1 MLNLY
6 QNIKNNIIIAISIF
20 ISLSIGIYIGYIID
34 LQSNMLEND
43 EKLINLIEKQISY
56 LESENE
62 LLRKQI
68 LKENNVNCLIE
79 SPTSSINLKKLINIQ
94 ITFIS
99 YEEDL
104 SYSDFLNYIK
114 ELGVNDIDIFSIKR
128 ILIKEISKSANLN
141 EINNREM
148 FKAYIRKCLEDL
160 FSTTSYE
167 SNIKS
172 RELFDDNNGKYK
184 NFIIFIKDDEVNRT
198 AFIEKIIEEILV
210 QMCRERELPLLILQ
224 KGIQD
229 NDKQIFIK
237 K

>member
-1 MLNLY
+1 MY